1 MPTEPFDDQELN
13 AMLQEWKAPSP
24 APHLRAAIFPEAP
37 WWRRVLRAEIRI
49 PVPVAACLV
58 VLLLAAIWVYR
69 PEPAPL
75 VQAVTFRD
83 LRPVKEFKP
92 RIIRRVYVQ
101 E

>member
-13 AMLQEWKAPSP
+13 AMLQEWKAPGLP
-24 APHLRAAIFPEAP
+24 PHLRAAIFPDMP

-58 VLLLAAIWVYR
+58 LLLLAGVWMYR
-69 PEPAPL
+69 PAPPPGP
-75 VQAVTFRD
+75 QAITFRE
-83 LRPVKEFKP
+83 LQPVKELKP
-92 RIIRRVYVQ
+92 RIIRRAYVQ